1 MFTDH
6 PTRAIAAARMLQ
18 FDQRSTPD
26 IRAARSRT
34 RRRLHE
40 PRPPV
45 TPEIRAR
52 IGQWKAQIK
61 AACLAGYISK
71 GGDKYLHELLTIH
84 SVARGDYC
92 LYSDAEMGQ
101 RINIKGRTIR
111 QHRKDA
117 DIHGLV
123 EVLGHGK
130 DRKPCMVRPILRDG
144 SPVFPDPKSASK
156 SATFS
161 RLTRQISAAN
171 LLLTD
176 TLKTEEPPPLPPAVP
191 DGPEEEGRVFDR
203 VEDEEPAKPAEP
215 ARSANRPG
223 GTRRAAWAQ
232 GDTHTAPRYGKR
244 TSGLRTG
251 SVGYPA
257 RA

>member
-1 MFTDH
+1 MFTDQL
-6 PTRAIAAARMLQ
+6 TRAIAAARTLQ
-18 FDQRSTPD
+18 LDQRSTPD

-92 LYSDAEMGQ
+92 LYSDKEMAQ

-123 EVLGHGK
+123 PGLKQLGK
-130 DRKPCMVRPILRDG
+130 ILADG
-144 SPVFPDPKSASK
+144 
-156 SATFS
+156 
-161 RLTRQISAAN
+161 
-171 LLLTD
+171 LL
-176 TLKTEEPPPLPPAVP
+176 
-191 DGPEEEGRVFDR
+191 
-203 VEDEEPAKPAEP
+203 
-215 ARSANRPG
+215 PG
-223 GTRRAAWAQ
+223 LVV
-232 GDTHTAPRYGKR
+232 DVGKR
-244 TSGLRTG
+244 LVLVCEVEHTSFVGASIEHQGMSAVQLEGQRSRT
-251 SVGYPA
+251 
-257 RA
+257 